1 MIFPLASIYRKL
13 GKHDNE
19 LIRTNITLSNVGS
32 NSSIEAKGVMSI
44 ELTIGTKIL
53 AAAFFVIEV
62 EGNYSVILGR
72 YLIHANVYLLLYIKC

>member
-1 MIFPLASIYRKL
+1 
-13 GKHDNE
+13 
-19 LIRTNITLSNVGS
+19 
-32 NSSIEAKGVMSI
+32 MSI